1 MLATKQV
8 NAGIV
13 VWGESLSMSDAS
25 SVSDGPGY
33 AGDLSVDEAWAL
45 LSSDPAAVLIDVRTA
60 AEWSYVGVPDL
71 ESLGKTL
78 LTVEW
83 VSHPGNARNADF
95 ANQVQE
101 QVQALK
107 ASNDAP
113 LLMLCRSGVRSKGAA
128 TVMTEAGY
136 ARCYNIA
143 GGFEGDLDEQKHRGN
158 TGGWKVAEL
167 PWVQK

>member
-1 MLATKQV
+1 
-8 NAGIV
+8 
-13 VWGESLSMSDAS
+13 MSEGS
-25 SVSDGPGY
+25 SVSDAPGY
-33 AGDLSVDEAWAL
+33 AGDLSVTEAWAL

-101 QVQALK
+101 QVQHQ
-107 ASNDAP
+107 D
-113 LLMLCRSGVRSKGAA
+113 LLIS
-128 TVMTEAGY
+128 
-136 ARCYNIA
+136 
-143 GGFEGDLDEQKHRGN
+143 
-158 TGGWKVAEL
+158 
-167 PWVQK
+167 